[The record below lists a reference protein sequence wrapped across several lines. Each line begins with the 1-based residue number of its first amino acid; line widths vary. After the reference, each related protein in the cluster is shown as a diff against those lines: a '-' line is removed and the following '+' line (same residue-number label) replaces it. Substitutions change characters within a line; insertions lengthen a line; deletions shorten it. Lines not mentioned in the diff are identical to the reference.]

1 MRYLIVLLVL
11 VSFTSFSQTTK
22 VGTVD
27 VDFILSKMPE
37 LAGVQKQVQ
46 DYTKGLETDLQK
58 KMKELEDGVADY
70 KVNETSYT
78 INQRKSKQDSLL
90 QMENDIAK
98 FQQNGNQ
105 LILLKQEEYMRP
117 LYDKVG
123 KALEKVAAAGEYTQV
138 LLRDNNVV
146 YVDNRFDLTLAVL
159 KEMGIEVKP
168 EE

>member
-1 MRYLIVLLVL
+1 MKYFKLLL
-11 VSFTSFSQTTK
+11 LLFTITSFAQTTK

-27 VDFILSKMPE
+27 VDFIISKMPE

-46 DYTKGLETDLQK
+46 DYTKGLEADLQK

-70 KVNETSYT
+70 KQNETNYT
-78 INQRKSKQDSLL
+78 INQRKTKQDSLL
-90 QMENDIAK
+90 QMENDVTK

-105 LILLKQEEYMRP
+105 LILLKQDEYMRP

-146 YVDNRFDLTLAVL
+146 YIDNRFDLTLAVL